1 LKKLI
6 KYFQDYEGML
16 KSKKP
21 AQGSETALKLAGR
34 LKLKVSNI
42 SLLTRALTHR
52 SFINEHPE
60 EIEDN
65 ERLEFLG
72 DAVLDFVV
80 GEWLYNRFPEMPE
93 GGLTQMRS
101 ALVQTPQLAEFARKI
116 KIGNALRL
124 GKGES
129 KAGGRLRNSVLCDA
143 FEALIGAIYLDS
155 GISGV
160 KSFINSQLE
169 SAAQEIL
176 VNHKNEDPKSILQEW
191 AQSFGYPPPKYQLIN
206 SVGPDHSKI
215 FHIQVVVNKEDLG
228 SGKGTSKQEA
238 EKKAAR
244 TALIKIGIIEK

>member
-1 LKKLI
+1 
-6 KYFQDYEGML
+6 L
-16 KSKKP
+16 KSNKP
-21 AQGSETALKLAGR
+21 IQCSETAFEMASR
-34 LKLKVSNI
+34 LKIKIKNV

-80 GEWLYNRFPEMPE
+80 GEWLYHRFPEMPE

-101 ALVQTPQLAEFARKI
+101 ALVQTPQLADFARKMR
-116 KIGNALRL
+116 IGNALRL
-124 GKGES
+124 GRGES

-143 FEALIGAIYLDS
+143 FEALIGAIYIDS

-160 KSFINSQLE
+160 KAFINKVLE

-176 VNHKNEDPKSILQEW
+176 LNHKNEDPKSILQEW
-191 AQSFGYPPPKYQLIN
+191 AQSFGYPPPLYQLIN
-206 SVGPDHSKI
+206 SIGPDHFKTFQI
-215 FHIQVVVNKEDLG
+215 KVIVNNEDLG
-228 SGKGTSKQEA
+228 SGKGTSKQDA
-238 EKKAAR
+238 EKNAAR
-244 TALIKIGIIEK
+244 IALKKIGISE

>member
-1 LKKLI
+1 
-6 KYFQDYEGML
+6 ML
-16 KSKKP
+16 KSKKL
-21 AQGSETALKLAGR
+21 AHGSETAFELARR
-34 LKLKVSNI
+34 LKLKINNI

-52 SFINEHPE
+52 SFINEHPD

-124 GKGES
+124 GRGES
-129 KAGGRLRNSVLCDA
+129 KAGGRVRKSVLCDA

-160 KSFINSQLE
+160 KEFINSQLE
-169 SAAQEIL
+169 ASAQEIL

-191 AQSFGYPPPKYQLIN
+191 AQSFGYPPPKYQLID
-206 SVGPDHSKI
+206 SVGPDHSKV
-215 FHIQVVVNKEDLG
+215 FHIHVIVNKEDLG

-238 EKKAAR
+238 EKKAAK
-244 TALIKIGIIEK
+244 TALVKIGIVKK

>member
-1 LKKLI
+1 
-6 KYFQDYEGML
+6 ML
-16 KSKKP
+16 KIKKP
-21 AQGSETALKLAGR
+21 TQDSENALELAKR
-34 LKLKVSNI
+34 LNLKIKNI

-52 SFINEHPE
+52 SFINEHPD

-80 GEWLYNRFPEMPE
+80 AEWLYNRFPEMPE

-101 ALVQTPQLAEFARKI
+101 ALVQTPQLAEFARKMG
-116 KIGNALRL
+116 IGNALRL

-129 KAGGRLRNSVLCDA
+129 RAGGRLRNSVLCDA

-160 KSFINSQLE
+160 MSIINLVMD

-176 VNHKNEDPKSILQEW
+176 LNHKNEDPKSILQEW
-191 AQSFGYPPPKYQLIN
+191 AQSLGFPPPKYQLID
-206 SVGPDHSKI
+206 SVGPDHSKV
-215 FHIQVVVNKEDLG
+215 FQVQVGVNKKDMG

-238 EKKAAR
+238 EKNAAR
-244 TALIKIGIIEK
+244 AALKKIGIVEK

>member
-1 LKKLI
+1 MM
-6 KYFQDYEGML
+6 EGML
-16 KSKKP
+16 KLKKP
-21 AQGSETALKLAGR
+21 AQGSETALELAGR
-34 LKLKVSNI
+34 LKLTVRNL

-101 ALVQTPQLAEFARKI
+101 ALVQTPQLAEFARKM

-124 GKGES
+124 GIGES

-155 GISGV
+155 GISSV
-160 KSFINSQLE
+160 ESFINAQLE

-176 VNHKNEDPKSILQEW
+176 INHKNEDPKSILQEW
-191 AQSFGYPPPKYQLIN
+191 AQSFGYSPPKYQLID

-238 EKKAAR
+238 EKNAAR
-244 TALIKIGIIEK
+244 TALKKIGITEK

>member
-1 LKKLI
+1 MMKL
-6 KYFQDYEGML
+6 
-16 KSKKP
+16 KKP
-21 AQGSETALKLAGR
+21 AQGSETALELVER
-34 LKLKVSNI
+34 LKIKISNI
-42 SLLTRALTHR
+42 SLFTRALTHR

-80 GEWLYNRFPEMPE
+80 GEWLYNRFPELPE

-101 ALVQTPQLAEFARKI
+101 ALVQTPQLAEFARKM

-129 KAGGRLRNSVLCDA
+129 WAGGRLRNSVLCDA

-155 GISGV
+155 GILGV

-176 VNHKNEDPKSILQEW
+176 IDHKNEDPKSILQKW
-191 AQSFGYPPPKYQLIN
+191 AQSLGFPPPNYQLLN

-215 FHIQVVVNKEDLG
+215 FQIQVVVNNKSLG

>member
-1 LKKLI
+1 MMKL
-6 KYFQDYEGML
+6 
-16 KSKKP
+16 KKP
-21 AQGSETALKLAGR
+21 AQGSETALELVER
-34 LKLKVSNI
+34 LKIKISNI
-42 SLLTRALTHR
+42 SLFTRALTHR

-80 GEWLYNRFPEMPE
+80 GEWLYNRFPELPE

-101 ALVQTPQLAEFARKI
+101 ALVQTPQLAEFARKM

-129 KAGGRLRNSVLCDA
+129 WAGGRLRNSVLCDA

-155 GISGV
+155 GIFGV

-176 VNHKNEDPKSILQEW
+176 IDHKNEDPKSILQEW
-191 AQSFGYPPPKYQLIN
+191 AQSLGYPPPNYQLLN

-215 FHIQVVVNKEDLG
+215 FQIQVVVNNMNLG

>member
-1 LKKLI
+1 M
-6 KYFQDYEGML
+6 ESML

-21 AQGSETALKLAGR
+21 AQGSETAVELAKR

-42 SLLTRALTHR
+42 SLFTRALTHR

-72 DAVLDFVV
+72 DAVLDFMV

-101 ALVQTPQLAEFARKI
+101 ALVQTQQLAEFARRM

-160 KSFINSQLE
+160 KSFLNSHLE
-169 SAAQEIL
+169 SASQEIL
-176 VNHKNEDPKSILQEW
+176 ASHKNEDPKSILQEW
-191 AQSFGYPPPKYQLIN
+191 AQSIGYPPPKYQLID

-238 EKKAAR
+238 EKNAAR
-244 TALIKIGIIEK
+244 TALIRIGIMEK

>member
-1 LKKLI
+1 M
-6 KYFQDYEGML
+6 EGML

-21 AQGSETALKLAGR
+21 ARSFESAKELAKRLR
-34 LKLKVSNI
+34 LKVNNI
-42 SLLTRALTHR
+42 SLFTRALTHR
-52 SFINEHPE
+52 SFINEHPD

-72 DAVLDFVV
+72 DAVLDFMV

-101 ALVQTPQLAEFARKI
+101 ALVQTPQLAEFARRM

-169 SAAQEIL
+169 AAAQEIL
-176 VNHKNEDPKSILQEW
+176 ISHKNEDPKSILQEW
-191 AQSFGYPPPKYQLIN
+191 AQSIGYPAPKYQFID

-238 EKKAAR
+238 EKNAAR
-244 TALIKIGIIEK
+244 MALMKIGIIEN

>member
-1 LKKLI
+1 
-6 KYFQDYEGML
+6 ML

-21 AQGSETALKLAGR
+21 ARSSESAKELVKR
-34 LKLKVSNI
+34 LKLKVNNI
-42 SLLTRALTHR
+42 SLFTRALTHR

-72 DAVLDFVV
+72 DAVLDFMV

-101 ALVQTPQLAEFARKI
+101 ALVQTPQLAEFARRM
-116 KIGNALRL
+116 KIGYALRL

-169 SAAQEIL
+169 AAAQEIL
-176 VNHKNEDPKSILQEW
+176 ISHKNEDPKSILQEW
-191 AQSFGYPPPKYQLIN
+191 AQSIGYPAPKYQLID

-215 FHIQVVVNKEDLG
+215 FHIHVVVNKEDLG

-238 EKKAAR
+238 EKNAAR
-244 TALIKIGIIEK
+244 TALIKIGIIEN

>member
-1 LKKLI
+1 MMKL
-6 KYFQDYEGML
+6 
-16 KSKKP
+16 KKP
-21 AQGSETALKLAGR
+21 AQGSETALELVER
-34 LKLKVSNI
+34 LKIKISNI
-42 SLLTRALTHR
+42 SLFTRALTHR

-80 GEWLYNRFPEMPE
+80 GEWLYNRFPELPE

-101 ALVQTPQLAEFARKI
+101 ALVQTPQLAEFARKM

-129 KAGGRLRNSVLCDA
+129 WAGGRLRNSVLCDA

-155 GISGV
+155 GILGV

-176 VNHKNEDPKSILQEW
+176 IDHKNEDPKSILQEW
-191 AQSFGYPPPKYQLIN
+191 AQSLGYPPPNYQLLN

-215 FHIQVVVNKEDLG
+215 FQIQVVVNNKSLG